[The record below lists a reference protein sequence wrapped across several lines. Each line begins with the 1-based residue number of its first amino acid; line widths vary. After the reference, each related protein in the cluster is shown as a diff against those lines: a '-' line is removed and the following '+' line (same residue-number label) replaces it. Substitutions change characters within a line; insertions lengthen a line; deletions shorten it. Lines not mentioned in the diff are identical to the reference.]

1 MDNDNDDDYVDD
13 SFLTKDDVAN
23 AEEDMKSLKDEISDD
38 DITKPDYSRVTAT
51 TNQKDAKGAA
61 TNEEEEGAAAVMPG
75 TVNEDE
81 DDCLQYGRLF
91 AEVTDTPVDAGVTT
105 TDTAEARTPV
115 SSAQDGDDDTVADY
129 IL

>member
-1 MDNDNDDDYVDD
+1 M
-13 SFLTKDDVAN
+13 SKPGMREAMRARMLRDDVAN

-81 DDCLQYGRLF
+81 DD
-91 AEVTDTPVDAGVTT
+91 
-105 TDTAEARTPV
+105 
-115 SSAQDGDDDTVADY
+115 VADNMG
-129 IL
+129 IEPGVVQKHLKRVRRLSRRVKQPLALNLACPRKPVQELIKH

>member
-1 MDNDNDDDYVDD
+1 MERLIRALVAREENCGLCSVCSRVSRDSSSDDDYVDD

-61 TNEEEEGAAAVMPG
+61 TNEEGAIGSAGEKSEATYKKDADVG
-75 TVNEDE
+75 ENE
-81 DDCLQYGRLF
+81 LQMI
-91 AEVTDTPVDAGVTT
+91 
-105 TDTAEARTPV
+105 
-115 SSAQDGDDDTVADY
+115 S
-129 IL
+129 ILVCRVWK